1 MRDLVVLGEDV
12 GVSADA
18 CGPLERIAVNETVVA
33 YGVRGTDGD
42 RSCLAVTDRDHGLYL
57 LGSERLNVLHRWR
70 LGAEAI
76 GSHAVRVSDR
86 VALISE
92 SAAVVLL
99 DGDGRP
105 VWRHRHPP
113 WKQGAFEA
121 GCAWFDDEGTPFAV
135 VPASGYSGCE
145 VVALS
150 ARDGS
155 PTARASISTAPAGID
170 ALHQRAGWTGLSVGE
185 GQDGAYAWW
194 ARLHAGRL
202 ELIDGGWTD
211 EVLFDSDPAGT
222 RIITTPHATGADAI
236 KVRSFPRLEVLREIE
251 PPPGYWWDFYACFI
265 GPWIVARAHNPDDD
279 DEVLVAIDPDD
290 RISMLAR
297 TEDPICPGPAGSWI
311 SSGSDGI
318 ARWQLTHT

>member
-1 MRDLVVLGEDV
+1 VLGEDA

-18 CGPLERIAVNETVVA
+18 CGPLERLAVNAAVVA
-33 YGVRGTDGD
+33 YGVRETDGE

-57 LGSERLNVLHRWR
+57 LAGDRLDVLHRWR

-99 DGDGRP
+99 DADGRP
-105 VWRHRHPP
+105 VWRHRHPA
-113 WKQGAFEA
+113 WKQGDFAS
-121 GCAWFDDEGTPFAV
+121 GCAWFDERGTPFAV
-135 VPASGYSGCE
+135 VPASDYSGCE

-150 ARDGS
+150 ARDGL
-155 PTARASISTAPAGID
+155 PTARVSISAAPAGIE

-194 ARLHAGRL
+194 ARLRAGRL
-202 ELIDGGWTD
+202 ELIEGAWAD
-211 EVLFDSDPAGT
+211 EVLFDADPAGT
-222 RIITTPHATGADAI
+222 RVITTPHANGAEVI

-251 PPPGYWWDFYACFI
+251 PPPGYRWDFYACFV
-265 GPWIVARAHNPDDD
+265 GASIVARAHNPDDD

-290 RISMLAR
+290 RVSMLAR
-297 TEDPICPGPAGSWI
+297 TEDPICPGPTGSWI

>member
-1 MRDLVVLGEDV
+1 VLGEDAW
-12 GVSADA
+12 VSADA
-18 CGPLERIAVNETVVA
+18 CGRLERIAVNEAVVA
-33 YGVRGTDGD
+33 YGVRETDED
-42 RSCLAVTDRDHGLYL
+42 RSCLAATDRDHGLHL
-57 LGSERLNVLHRWR
+57 LGTDRLDVLHRWR

-76 GSHAVRVSDR
+76 GSHAVRVTDR
-86 VALISE
+86 VALISM

-99 DGDGRP
+99 DADGRP
-105 VWRHRHPP
+105 VWRHRHPA
-113 WKQGAFEA
+113 WKQGDFEA

-155 PTARASISTAPAGID
+155 PTSRASISTAPAGIHG
-170 ALHQRAGWTGLSVGE
+170 LHQRGGWTGLSVGE

-194 ARLHAGRL
+194 ARLRAGQL
-202 ELIDGGWTD
+202 ELIAGGWTD

-236 KVRSFPRLEVLREIE
+236 KVRSFPHLEVLREIE
-251 PPPGYWWDFYACFI
+251 PAPGYRWDFYACFI
-265 GPWIVARAHNPDDD
+265 GAWIVGRAHNADDD
-279 DEVLVAIDPDD
+279 DAVLVAIDPDD

-297 TEDPICPGPAGSWI
+297 TEDPIGPGPAGSWI
-311 SSGSDGI
+311 TTGSDSI